1 MRLLEACMR
10 LLHSEP
16 TMRRQDSQP
25 TRAVYGYSAMQV
37 EGVQVERVQVERV
50 HIEGVQVCG
59 WRCVAGGVW
68 M

>member
-10 LLHSEP
+10 LLHS
-16 TMRRQDSQP
+16 QP
-25 TRAVYGYSAMQV
+25 TRAVYGYSGMQV